1 MAIRSVLYR
10 ADAQDQT
17 IVLDASVIAGLDERQ
32 LLWVDMAAPTGDEI
46 ACVAAMFGIRPG
58 ALRVPDQTRRP
69 SLVNYGQ
76 CFGLCV
82 YAALDGIEHRCKA
95 RPLVLVAGANFV
107 VSVHRGDL
115 PFIEEL
121 RRREK
126 GDTRLGELTS
136 ESFVASLLDWV
147 LSTYFHAVER
157 LEHDVDDTEVAILGR
172 HRTSGFLRK
181 MVSARQEISELR
193 RLLKPH
199 RDVFYGLARPDFTAT
214 EAPEARPHYVVL
226 NEHFERAEDALES
239 ARDLVVGSFD
249 LFSTRA
255 AQRTNDTMRV
265 LTFVTVLMGSLSLI
279 AGIMGMNFQLP
290 FFDRGEGGFYDV
302 MALMGL
308 VIAVALAVGRWRRW
322 Y

>member
-10 ADAQDQT
+10 ADDQDQEVELT
-17 IVLDASVIAGLDERQ
+17 ADVLGGLDARQ
-32 LLWVDMAAPTGDEI
+32 LLWVDMAAPTPEEI
-46 ACVAAMFGIRPG
+46 ARVAALFGIRPG
-58 ALRVPDQTRRP
+58 ALRVPEQTRRP
-69 SLVNYGQ
+69 SLVNYGA

-82 YAALDGIEHRCKA
+82 YAALNGSEDRCKA
-95 RPLVLVAGANFV
+95 RPLVLVAGDNFM

-147 LSTYFHAVER
+147 LSSYFHAVER
-157 LEHDVDDTEVAILGR
+157 LEHEVDDTEVAILGHR
-172 HRTSGFLRK
+172 HTSGFLRK
-181 MVSARQEISELR
+181 MVDARQEISELR

-199 RDVFYGLARPDFTAT
+199 RDVFYGLSRPDFTAT
-214 EAPEARPHYVVL
+214 ESPEAKVHYVAL

-255 AQRTNDTMRV
+255 AQRTN
-265 LTFVTVLMGSLSLI
+265 
-279 AGIMGMNFQLP
+279 
-290 FFDRGEGGFYDV
+290 
-302 MALMGL
+302 
-308 VIAVALAVGRWRRW
+308 
-322 Y
+322 